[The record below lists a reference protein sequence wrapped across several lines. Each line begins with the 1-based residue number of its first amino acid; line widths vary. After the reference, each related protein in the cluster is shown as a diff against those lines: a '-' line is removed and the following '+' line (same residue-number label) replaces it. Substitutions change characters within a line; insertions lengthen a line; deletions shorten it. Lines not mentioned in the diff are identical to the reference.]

1 MRVTET
7 HKGAEKRIYVLLPG
21 SKGVETTFHLWSVWH
36 LIACAWR
43 GLPGCVCMCVLCGV
57 SLWLPWDRVRDR
69 LLSGEEGRACDRLQ
83 WLVEL
88 SGQNMSDSADSMN
101 HFGLQL
107 CNLSPTL
114 HHITA
119 SMWLPHAR
127 LKRSRLSR
135 LLWRGRF
142 EALIGEMLPNYV
154 CTIRLFFTGRKH
166 NDLNTLQLLLTLAN
180 MRVNIVWSQR
190 LLRKKKLLRRFG
202 SSSKD
207 IMKSKITNY
216 TLTVYAFE

>member
-7 HKGAEKRIYVLLPG
+7 HKRTEKRIYVLLPG

-57 SLWLPWDRVRDR
+57 SLWLPWDRVRDC

-119 SMWLPHAR
+119 SMWLLHAR

-135 LLWRGRF
+135 LAF
-142 EALIGEMLPNYV
+142 
-154 CTIRLFFTGRKH
+154 LFGPPVARS
-166 NDLNTLQLLLTLAN
+166 
-180 MRVNIVWSQR
+180 IWSTDWWDATKLR
-190 LLRKKKLLRRFG
+190 LLDKAFFYRKETQWFKYTT
-202 SSSKD
+202 
-207 IMKSKITNY
+207 ITAY
-216 TLTVYAFE
+216 FS